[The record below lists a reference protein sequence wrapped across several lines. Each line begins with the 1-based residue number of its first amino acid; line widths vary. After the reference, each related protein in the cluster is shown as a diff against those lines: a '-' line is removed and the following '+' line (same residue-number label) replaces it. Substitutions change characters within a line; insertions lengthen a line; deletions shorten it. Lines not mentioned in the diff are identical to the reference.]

1 MIILPIIGETEEK
14 LEIKASVKLHVS
26 CFKPHL
32 CLAAEKGGGILQS
45 RGLCKTVT
53 NQRKE

>member
-14 LEIKASVKLHVS
+14 FEIKASVKLHIS

-32 CLAAEKGGGILQS
+32 CLAAK
-45 RGLCKTVT
+45 
-53 NQRKE
+53 

>member
-14 LEIKASVKLHVS
+14 FEIKASVKLHVS

-32 CLAAEKGGGILQS
+32 CLAAKKSGGILQS